1 MAEQNNIRKT
11 IRIVQRVKTW
21 QLVIV
26 LLLMG
31 FVAATFMR
39 LNNVGMV
46 QRRDAAIKAA
56 DPGDARARLY
66 DLQKYSIGHMNA
78 DTGVF
83 YMEGLHS
90 RDSQAVTEAFQRANG
105 NTTSVNAKAD
115 AVCKP
120 LSAGYSK
127 EYQDCMIREITRGG
141 QVVDPL
147 TLPKYPDA
155 ALYRYSFVSPLLT
168 FDFAGI
174 AVLACLVIVVIIIAR
189 AISLLVLK
197 MLLKKRYR
205 GI

>member
-1 MAEQNNIRKT
+1 MAEQDNIRKT
-11 IRIVQRVKTW
+11 IHVVQRVKTW

-26 LLLMG
+26 LLLMV

-46 QRRDAAIKAA
+46 QRRDAAIKAT

-66 DLQKYSIGHMNA
+66 DLQKYSISHMNA

-83 YMEGLHS
+83 YLEGLHS
-90 RDSQAVTEAFQRANG
+90 RDSQAITEAFQRTTG
-105 NTTSVNAKAD
+105 GTTSVNARAD
-115 AVCKP
+115 AICKP

-147 TLPKYPDA
+147 SLPTYPDA
-155 ALYRYSFVSPLLT
+155 SLYRYSFVSPVLS
-168 FDFAGI
+168 FDFAGF
-174 AVLACLVIVVIIIAR
+174 AVLACLAIIVVIIAR
-189 AISLLVLK
+189 AISLVVLK

-205 GI
+205 GM